1 MVSLKYWVRSAEKR
15 YNKMMRDHK
24 NEIKKMRAIDKRI
37 ERANRPRDFSGR
49 KIKIGPFG
57 DELVR
62 VGNKW
67 VLRKDA
73 PNSYF
78 PDPKDIIEPYMCD
91 CPKCKRA
98 RIPIH
103 FLEYRP
109 KIKKD
114 DD

>member
-1 MVSLKYWVRSAEKR
+1 MVSLKYMVRNAEKN
-15 YNKMMRDHK
+15 YNKMMRDKK
-24 NEIKKMRAIDKRI
+24 NTIKRMKAIDKRI

-103 FLEYRP
+103 FLEYGP

>member
-57 DELVR
+57 D
-62 VGNKW
+62 
-67 VLRKDA
+67 
-73 PNSYF
+73 
-78 PDPKDIIEPYMCD
+78 
-91 CPKCKRA
+91 
-98 RIPIH
+98 
-103 FLEYRP
+103 
-109 KIKKD
+109 
-114 DD
+114 